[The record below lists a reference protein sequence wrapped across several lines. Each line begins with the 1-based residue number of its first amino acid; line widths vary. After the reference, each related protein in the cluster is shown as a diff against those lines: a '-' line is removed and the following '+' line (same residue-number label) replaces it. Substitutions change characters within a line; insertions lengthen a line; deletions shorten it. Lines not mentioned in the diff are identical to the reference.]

1 MLLVCEPG
9 MKPRHW
15 EEIKAT
21 TKLEFSVTSGMNMMQ
36 LMDIGLNHYVHL
48 IEDTCV
54 AASKEAALDKAL
66 VKMEAAWGSAIFAT
80 KE

>member
-1 MLLVCEPG
+1 MQETKSFEDDEAPLMLLVCEPG

-21 TKLEFSVTSGMNMMQ
+21 TKLEFSVTAGMNMMQ

-48 IEDTCV
+48 IEGAD
-54 AASKEAALDKAL
+54 
-66 VKMEAAWGSAIFAT
+66 SA
-80 KE
+80 

>member
-1 MLLVCEPG
+1 
-9 MKPRHW
+9 MKARHW

-48 IEDTCV
+48 IEGTD
-54 AASKEAALDKAL
+54 
-66 VKMEAAWGSAIFAT
+66 SA
-80 KE
+80 